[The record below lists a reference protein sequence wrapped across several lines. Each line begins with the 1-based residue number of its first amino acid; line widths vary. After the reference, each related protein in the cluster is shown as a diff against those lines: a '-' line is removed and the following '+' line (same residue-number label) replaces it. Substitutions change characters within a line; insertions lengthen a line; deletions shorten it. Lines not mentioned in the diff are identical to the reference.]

1 MVTHTAEPETDTAL
15 VGMAVGR
22 IVLGALALAA
32 PRATA
37 RLFRMAPK
45 PDLTYMTRIYGGRA
59 IALGLGYLTEPPVHR
74 GRWHRLGL
82 FVDTADT
89 LAALAHLR
97 RRDLPRPAVLAA
109 GALTGTYMLIGALRA
124 GSPRSVE
131 SPDSP

>member
-1 MVTHTAEPETDTAL
+1 MITHTAEPETDPAL

-22 IVLGALALAA
+22 IVLGAFALAA
-32 PRATA
+32 PSATA

-59 IALGLGYLTEPPVHR
+59 IALGVGYLTEPLVHR
-74 GRWHRLGL
+74 RRWHRLGL

-109 GALTGTYMLIGALRA
+109 GALTGGYMLTGALRLA
-124 GSPRSVE
+124 FTRRA
-131 SPDSP
+131 D

>member
-1 MVTHTAEPETDTAL
+1 MTTHTAEPETETDPAL

-22 IVLGALALAA
+22 IVLGAFALAA
-32 PRATA
+32 PGATA

-74 GRWHRLGL
+74 RRWHRLGL

-89 LAALAHLR
+89 LAALGHLR

-109 GALTGTYMLIGALRA
+109 GALTGGYMLTGALRLAFTRRA
-124 GSPRSVE
+124 G
-131 SPDSP
+131 

>member
-1 MVTHTAEPETDTAL
+1 MITHPAEPDTDAAL

-22 IVLGALALAA
+22 IVLGAFALAA

-37 RLFRMAPK
+37 RLFRIAPK

-59 IALGLGYLTEPPVHR
+59 IALGVGYLTEPRAHR
-74 GRWHRLGL
+74 RRWHRLGL

-89 LAALAHLR
+89 LAALTHLR

-109 GALTGTYMLIGALRA
+109 GALTGTYMLIGALRV
-124 GSPRSVE
+124 GSPPAAE